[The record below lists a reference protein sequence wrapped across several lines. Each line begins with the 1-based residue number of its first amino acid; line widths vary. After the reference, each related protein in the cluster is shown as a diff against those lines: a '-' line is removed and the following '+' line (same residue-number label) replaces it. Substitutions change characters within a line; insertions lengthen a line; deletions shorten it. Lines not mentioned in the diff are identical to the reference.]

1 MQAGRRY
8 EPINY
13 HELVGDLRE
22 RVETL
27 ERRFRYLLEG
37 IDRVVEDGE
46 TIRAHVQQVRGMTR
60 WMKKRDAIDME
71 ESIFIDKNRSP
82 PLLEA
87 EFIEP
92 QNEIE
97 REKRKSDKIKTKPIG
112 TRTEEIEKL
121 RRRIDKARDRM
132 NSHETKKAT
141 PRLLF
146 RGIEEGKKALSR

>member
-92 QNEIE
+92 QNERE
-97 REKRKSDKIKTKPIG
+97 REK
-112 TRTEEIEKL
+112 
-121 RRRIDKARDRM
+121 
-132 NSHETKKAT
+132 KK
-141 PRLLF
+141 RQNQN
-146 RGIEEGKKALSR
+146 